1 MQNTELHRYF
11 VNGTLELER
20 TRWQAIDRFK
30 AGELLQD
37 VAYKAGVYIKG
48 SDPSK
53 IKVDISGFKAVPT
66 SVSIAQDMYNKA
78 HKSIPSEY
86 WPVVRHVVVEDLKI
100 QNPSRAEV
108 HLAKW
113 RLCLGLDYLCDFY
126 AKQMRWK

>member
-1 MQNTELHRYF
+1 MQNTELHRYY

-30 AGELLQD
+30 AGELLQN

-78 HKSIPSEY
+78 MKSIPSEY
-86 WPVVRHVVVEDLKI
+86 WSVVRHVVVEDLKI

>member
-1 MQNTELHRYF
+1 MENTELKRYF
-11 VNGTLELER
+11 DNGTLEMER

-30 AGELLQD
+30 AGELLQH
-37 VAYKAGVYIKG
+37 VAYKAGVYIKA

-66 SVSIAQDMYNKA
+66 SVLIAKDMYKNAYKA
-78 HKSIPSEY
+78 IPSEY
-86 WPVVRHVVVEDLKI
+86 WPIVRQVVVEDEKI
-100 QNPSRAEV
+100 QNPSRAVV

-126 AKQMRWK
+126 SKHRKYD

>member
-1 MQNTELHRYF
+1 MENTELKRYF
-11 VNGTLELER
+11 DNGTLEMER

-30 AGELLQD
+30 AGELLQH
-37 VAYKAGVYIKG
+37 VAYKAGVYIKA

-53 IKVDISGFKAVPT
+53 IRVDTSGFKAVPT
-66 SVSIAQDMYNKA
+66 SVLIAQDMYKNAYKA
-78 HKSIPSEY
+78 IPSEY
-86 WPVVRHVVVEDLKI
+86 WSVVRHVVVEDKKI

-126 AKQMRWK
+126 SKHRKYD

>member
-30 AGELLQD
+30 AGELLQN

-86 WPVVRHVVVEDLKI
+86 WPVVRHVVVEDRKI

-126 AKQMRWK
+126 SKQMRWR